1 MNLNKLVLKFVSVSF
16 SILVILLVIVGLM
29 KLGTFC
35 YDFGY
40 RVFTEPPIDE
50 APGRD
55 VVLQITDDMSEH
67 DIGELLEEK
76 GLVRDG
82 TLFYAQLKLSAYSG
96 KLIPG
101 IYTLNTSMGAK
112 DMMVVMAATNEPETE
127 EQPDDGAAQASD
139 EALGTEDAGT
149 EEATDTGEET

>member
-112 DMMVVMAATNEPETE
+112 DMMVVMAATNE
-127 EQPDDGAAQASD
+127 
-139 EALGTEDAGT
+139 